1 MRPRKLTLIAGA
13 FVLAVLSVA
22 PGTAVAWQPPA
33 AVAANPPPD
42 PTDQALVAEPS
53 TNPVTLQRGGVS
65 VTASKTGN
73 LTRQMIS
80 VSWTGLDPSSD
91 FTKNAVAIMQCRGL
105 NPTREDCWIGNVS
118 ADGDALGSIGM
129 VAKSNFYAPV
139 EPSDWY
145 STPKTVPSGPSF
157 WVPFRT
163 VDSKDDSLDQYH
175 GRRNANGTWTTFGM
189 AIPEDTALGV
199 KAIEDFT
206 PSTRN
211 FRRGVTQPNGTGQVQ
226 TWVNTAAENP
236 SLGCSD
242 KSPCSLVVVPV
253 RDRPCRTKEQGA
265 TPLLISN
272 CAKATGATA
281 FGNWQLLANW
291 YERYVFK
298 LSYSPSLPKCVGRTD
313 QAKFIG
319 SELTGEAMRRWV
331 PARCQSSSPS
341 ALDYTRAW
349 EPDSL
354 RQLGQRDPASASKY
368 AADAAVV
375 SEPASPDDP
384 VSTDRKPGYAP
395 IAVTGFSIGYS
406 IDKTVDGITSPV
418 TDLKLNQRLVA
429 KMLTQSY
436 PGLFRPNKDGF
447 AVNPNTGSNP
457 ANIFKDP
464 EFAQLNPQA
473 AGFAGSNAAEG
484 TQLSMPTARSD
495 VFLALTRWVWADPS
509 ARAFLQGKADP
520 WGMTVNKTYRGWQ
533 LPTDDYNLNDGW
545 LAPTPT
551 SGTSG
556 ATFAGL
562 SPQALWAPAI
572 NSWANGAD
580 IAMIGW
586 PLSQTPSLKDST
598 NPNSGYVGKRDQVQL
613 FGTRHIFSLSVQS
626 ELDKSGVLAADLRNS
641 AGEFVAPTVEAMG
654 YALDGAIP
662 DKNSGVWNL
671 DYAGMDERGY
681 PGTMI
686 SYAAVPTA
694 NLPSTLATRYAEN
707 IRWMSTDGQQWGQE
721 AGQLPDG
728 YLALTQA
735 MRDQA
740 AKVADAVAAQTGTV
754 PIPPKDPVDDPKDPT
769 PNDPPTKAPN
779 QPKTDSPDNNNGGGA
794 KTPTPTPG
802 PTPSGGPSQPVKN
815 ANTKPVAATT
825 GESLGWLAWG
835 LPALLA
841 VGLAAGVASPG
852 IRVIAQPGHPVRR
865 GLASGGSYLAG
876 LLRRG
881 RRRG

>member
-13 FVLAVLSVA
+13 FVLALLPVA
-22 PGTAVAWQPPA
+22 PGTAVAA
-33 AVAANPPPD
+33 DPPPD
-42 PTDQALVAEPS
+42 PTDQAMFAEPS
-53 TNPVTLQRGGVS
+53 ANPVTLQRGGVS
-65 VTASKTGN
+65 VTASRTGN
-73 LTRQMIS
+73 LTRQAIS
-80 VSWTGLDPSSD
+80 VSWTGLDYSSS
-91 FTKNAVAIMQCRGL
+91 FTQNTVAVMQCRGL
-105 NPTREDCWIGNVS
+105 NPTREDCWFGS
-118 ADGDALGSIGM
+118 FSDEGDPLGSQAM
-129 VAKSNFYAPV
+129 SAKANYYAPV
-139 EPSDWY
+139 ETSDWY
-145 STPKTVPSGPSF
+145 TQLKTLPAGPLFS
-157 WVPFRT
+157 VPFRK
-163 VDSKDDSLDQYH
+163 VDDKDDKKDEYH
-175 GRRNANGTWTTFGM
+175 GVRNANGTWRTFAM
-189 AIPEDTALGV
+189 AIPTDASVGV
-199 KAIEDFT
+199 KALEDFT
-206 PSTRN
+206 PASRN
-211 FRRGVTQPNGTGQVQ
+211 YRRGRPQQDGSGSVQ
-226 TWVNTAAENP
+226 TWINTAVENT

-242 KSPCSLVVVPV
+242 KVPCSLVVVPV
-253 RDRPCRTKEQGA
+253 RTRPCRTAEQGA

-272 CAKATGATA
+272 CAKATGTTA
-281 FGNWQLLANW
+281 IANWQLLANW

-298 LSYSPSLPKCVGRTD
+298 LSFSPSLPKCVGRAD

-349 EPDSL
+349 EPDAM
-354 RQLGQRDPASASKY
+354 RQLGLRDPATASKY
-368 AADAAVV
+368 SADAAVV
-375 SEPASPDDP
+375 SEPAGPDDP
-384 VSTDRKPGYAP
+384 LSTDRKPGYAP
-395 IAVTGFSIGYS
+395 IAVTGFSIGYT
-406 IDKTVDGITSPV
+406 IDKTVNGITSPV

-436 PGLFRPNKDGF
+436 PGLFRPNKDGW

-457 ANIFKDP
+457 ANIFQDP
-464 EFAQLNPQA
+464 EFAQLNPGA
-473 AGFAGSNAAEG
+473 SGFAGLNAAEG

-495 VFLALTRWVWADPS
+495 VFLALTRWVWADPT

-533 LPTDDYNLNDGW
+533 VPTDDYNLNDGW
-545 LAPTPT
+545 LAPKP
-551 SGTSG
+551 GPGMDG
-556 ATFAGL
+556 ATWAGL
-562 SPQALWAPAI
+562 GPPAYWAPAI

-586 PLSQTPSLKDST
+586 PMTQSPGLKD
-598 NPNSGYVGKRDQVQL
+598 PNDPKSGYTGKRDQVQL
-613 FGTRHIFSLSVQS
+613 FGTRHVFTLSVQS
-626 ELDKSGVLAADLRNS
+626 ELAKSGVLAADLRNS

-662 DKNSGVWNL
+662 DKSSGVWNI
-671 DYAGMDERGY
+671 DYAGMDKRGY

-686 SYAAVPTA
+686 TYAAVPTA
-694 NLPSTLATRYAEN
+694 NLPSTLATRYADN
-707 IRWMSTDGQQWGQE
+707 IRWMSTEGQQWGQE

-740 AKVADAVAAQTGTV
+740 AKVADAVAAQTGTI

-779 QPKTDSPDNNNGGGA
+779 TDGPNNGGGG
-794 KTPTPTPG
+794 KTPTPTPA
-802 PTPSGGPSQPVKN
+802 PTAPSGGPSQPPVNN
-815 ANTKPVAATT
+815 AGTKPVAATT

-876 LLRRG
+876 LFRRG